1 MVCGGRPFTPT
12 SVIITPTPAPIN
24 NATIPSNRTT
34 TAPPAVATTHHNGTG
49 HTTSVVLPV
58 YPPGPVNPA
67 NPNTPNTPNT
77 TRTPAGATAAP
88 PTYTGGAA
96 AVKIGVFAGA
106 IGFMGLVFAE
116 L

>member
-34 TAPPAVATTHHNGTG
+34 TAPPAVVTTHHNGTG
-49 HTTSVVLPV
+49 HTTTVILPI

-67 NPNTPNTPNT
+67 NRNTPIT

-88 PTYTGGAA
+88 PTYNGGAA
-96 AVKIGVFAGA
+96 GVKIGVFACA